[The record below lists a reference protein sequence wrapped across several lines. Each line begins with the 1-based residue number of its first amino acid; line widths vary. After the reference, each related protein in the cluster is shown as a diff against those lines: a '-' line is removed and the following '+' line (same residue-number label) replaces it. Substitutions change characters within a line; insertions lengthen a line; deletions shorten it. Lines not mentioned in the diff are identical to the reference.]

1 MAIELKDFIKATL
14 LDIVS
19 AIKET
24 QQEAPAGAIIA
35 PTVTSVTH
43 DAPDIKWD
51 DDRGHSII
59 SSIEF
64 DVAVSAS
71 SESAK
76 SNDKS
81 VGIQVIES
89 VLGFSHKDRECE
101 SDSFENISR
110 IKFSIPLVYPQ
121 KIPKLEQLMK
131 NQ

>member
-1 MAIELKDFIKATL
+1 MKKILLPLYSLVLALCLNATETSMDSCYVYAQIEWT
-14 LDIVS
+14 
-19 AIKET
+19 
-24 QQEAPAGAIIA
+24 PAM
-35 PTVTSVTH
+35 T
-43 DAPDIKWD
+43 KY
-51 DDRGHSII
+51 
-59 SSIEF
+59 
-64 DVAVSAS
+64 
-71 SESAK
+71 
-76 SNDKS
+76 